1 MPSVLKRQLDRYIS
15 VNMNS
20 ISVIVE
26 NKTIELI
33 FVIRKLRVVFTRRR
47 ESNFENPWLAK

>member
-1 MPSVLKRQLDRYIS
+1 MSRVLKRQLDRYIS

-33 FVIRKLRVVFTRRR
+33 FCHKKTASGVYPQER
-47 ESNFENPWLAK
+47 EQFI